1 MIELLSV
8 RTPSRTAM
16 VDITDKVSRIVSSV
30 HIEEGMCLVYSQH
43 TTCGIT
49 VNENADPDVKRD
61 MLQEIDKIVPFEDD
75 YHHLEGNSAAHIK
88 STLVGSSV
96 TIPVSKGTLLLGTW
110 QGIYLCEFDG
120 PRNRHVTIQ
129 IIRQE

>member
-96 TIPVSKGTLLLGTW
+96 TIPVSKGTLLLGTCRGSTCVSSTDR
-110 QGIYLCEFDG
+110 GIG
-120 PRNRHVTIQ
+120 T
-129 IIRQE
+129 

>member
-1 MIELLSV
+1 
-8 RTPSRTAM
+8 
-16 VDITDKVSRIVSSV
+16 V

-75 YHHLEGNSAAHIK
+75 YHHLEGNSATHIK